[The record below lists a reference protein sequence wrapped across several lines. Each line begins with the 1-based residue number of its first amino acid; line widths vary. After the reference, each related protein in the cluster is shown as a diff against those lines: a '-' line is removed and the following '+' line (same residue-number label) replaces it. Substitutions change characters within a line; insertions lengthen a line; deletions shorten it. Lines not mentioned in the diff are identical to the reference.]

1 MAKGNVFKGFSE
13 GPVHFQ
19 PTYKFD
25 KNSNT
30 YDSSK
35 KQRIPS
41 WTDRIVYRSNV
52 HPSPHQPTNQHLPRS
67 RNRRLTSCPHL
78 LCTLIQHSQSDAKMK
93 LIAYDSVDTI
103 RTSDHRPVYAVFEV
117 SSPWFSV
124 EVLCAL

>member
-1 MAKGNVFKGFSE
+1 MGVSLSLVPQVLWFNDQMRIEMAKGNVFKGFSE

-52 HPSPHQPTNQHLPRS
+52 HPSPPQPTNQHLPRS
-67 RNRRLTSCPHL
+67 RNRRLATCPHL
-78 LCTLIQHSQSDAKMK
+78 LCTLRLRPTPPPSLHTTLAVGRKDETHS
-93 LIAYDSVDTI
+93 L
-103 RTSDHRPVYAVFEV
+103 
-117 SSPWFSV
+117 
-124 EVLCAL
+124 